1 MTSVSPQLERR
12 RALRRQKRQQL
23 LINIWRTLALL
34 SLSIVLG
41 WSLLRFGWTLKGS
54 DQVVVLGE
62 TAFNSTIVSEIA
74 QLNFPQLLLEI
85 NPSELEQ
92 TLRENLP
99 IQSVQVSRHLLPTR
113 LEVNLEDLTPVAQAI
128 RQQPG
133 GLEVGYVDAKGHWIR
148 INPAAP
154 AAVPIT
160 AITVKGWTP
169 ERRSLIAALLQQN
182 NRLNDQ
188 LRTITLH
195 PDGAVSLRHR
205 RLGRIDLG
213 DDHQLLTQQV
223 DAIVELNQSMP
234 PRLLKG
240 NGAVIDLS
248 NLRRPEIQMPIKP
261 PAETMNN

>member
-1 MTSVSPQLERR
+1 MKSVSPQLERR
-12 RALRRQKRQQL
+12 RALRRQKRTQF
-23 LINIWRTLALL
+23 LIYTWRTLSLL
-34 SLSIVLG
+34 SLSTVLG

-54 DQVVVLGE
+54 DQVVVRGE
-62 TAFNSTIVSEIA
+62 TTFNSTIVSEVA
-74 QLNFPQLLLEI
+74 QFNFPQLLLEI

-99 IQSVQVSRHLLPTR
+99 IQSVQVSRHMLPTR
-113 LEVNLEDLTPVAQAI
+113 LEVALVDQTPVAQAI

-133 GLEVGYVDAKGHWIR
+133 GLEAGYVDAEGHWIR

-182 NRLNDQ
+182 NRLNGQ

-213 DDHQLLTQQV
+213 DDHHLLTQQV

-234 PRLLKG
+234 PHLLQA

-261 PAETMNN
+261 PAKTMNN